1 MTKRMTIIFDE
12 LYQII
17 DSNKQLKALLTIE
30 QSKRVDERADIQLL
44 PLPKQ
49 KAQWKTERNFRK

>member
-1 MTKRMTIIFDE
+1 MTKRMVAIFDE

-17 DSNKQLKALLTIE
+17 DSDKQLKAMLTLE
-30 QSKRVDERADIQLL
+30 QSKRVDEQAKITFH

-49 KAQWKTERNFRK
+49 KAQWKTERKFRK

>member
-1 MTKRMTIIFDE
+1 MVAIFDE

-17 DSNKQLKALLTIE
+17 DSDKQLKAMLTLE
-30 QSKRVDERADIQLL
+30 QSKRVDEQAKITFH

-49 KAQWKTERNFRK
+49 KAQWKTERKFRK